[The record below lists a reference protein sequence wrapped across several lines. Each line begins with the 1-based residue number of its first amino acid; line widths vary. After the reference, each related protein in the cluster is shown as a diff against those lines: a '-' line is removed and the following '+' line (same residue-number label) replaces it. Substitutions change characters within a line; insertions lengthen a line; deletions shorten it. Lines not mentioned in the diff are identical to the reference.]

1 MTPEAI
7 MARQTTLQYEFRPPR
22 WRPPEQIN
30 YRTGVL
36 AMGSF
41 VWLLAYAT
49 LGMRLMA
56 RRRPSL
62 GWAELLLMLVSIVLG
77 VALVVGWRA
86 IAQRWVRRLHGE
98 LQPALDRRALYALT
112 PSEFEQYVA
121 QRLFARHGY
130 RVINTPDSHDGGVD
144 IVVMDQDGR
153 RAIVQ
158 CKRYKG
164 TVGAPAV
171 RDLYGTM
178 IHSDA
183 DMAYLVA
190 TGGISAEAYAWAA
203 GKPIVLIDGDRLVD
217 LSRSDPEVTPTTF
230 S

>member
-1 MTPEAI
+1 
-7 MARQTTLQYEFRPPR
+7 MARQLAVRYEFRPPR

-30 YRTGVL
+30 SRTGLL
-36 AMGSF
+36 ALGSF

-56 RRRPSL
+56 RGRPSL
-62 GWAELLLMLVSIVLG
+62 GWTELALMLISIVLG
-77 VALVVGWRA
+77 VLLVVGWRA
-86 IAQRWVRRLHGE
+86 IALRWAQRFQGS
-98 LQPALDRRALYALT
+98 LQPALDQHALYKLT

-130 RVINTPDSHDGGVD
+130 RVVNTPDSHDGGVD
-144 IVVMDQDGR
+144 IVVVDEEGR
-153 RAIVQ
+153 RAVVQ

-178 IHSDA
+178 MHSGA

-190 TGGISAEAYAWAA
+190 TGAISAEAYAWAA
-203 GKPIVLIDGDRLVD
+203 GKPIVLVDGDTLVR
-217 LSRSDPEVTPTTF
+217 LSRAEPESTPTTL